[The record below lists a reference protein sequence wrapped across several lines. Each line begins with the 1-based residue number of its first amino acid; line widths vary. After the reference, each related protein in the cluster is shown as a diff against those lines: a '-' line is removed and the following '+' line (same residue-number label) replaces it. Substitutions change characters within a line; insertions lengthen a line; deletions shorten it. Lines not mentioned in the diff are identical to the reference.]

1 MEKVEKTSSHTE
13 RRRYPRFK
21 LSQALAYQWGVTKGT
36 LRTVDVSLGGIK
48 IQIDSPIPVDERLEL
63 ILLLEYEAIKPVG
76 KIVWSNPSLV
86 QKYDVGI
93 CFETISHQSLKRLE
107 RFLNGIPLRDK
118 LGKREKDFDQ
128 SGLRGLESKSFEL
141 GRLKANF
148 LRWLH
153 RSYPWD
159 YERYANWPEIGE
171 NDIKDF
177 LRNKGIDHVNIHYLL
192 KSLKGG

>member
-1 MEKVEKTSSHTE
+1 MEEVGKTSLHTE
-13 RRRYPRFK
+13 RRRHPRFE

-36 LRTVDVSLGGIK
+36 LRTVDVSLGGVK
-48 IQIDSPIPVDERLEL
+48 IQIDSPIPVNERLNI
-63 ILLLEYEAIKPVG
+63 ILLLEFEAIKPVG
-76 KIVWSNPSLV
+76 KIIWSNPSSY

-93 CFETISHQSLKRLE
+93 CFETILHQSLKRLE

-118 LGKREKDFDQ
+118 LGKRKKDLDQ

-141 GRLKANF
+141 GRLRANF

-159 YERYANWPEIGE
+159 YERYFDWPEIRE
-171 NDIKDF
+171 NEIKDF
-177 LRNKGIDHVNIHYLL
+177 LRNKGIDQVDIHHLV
-192 KSLKGG
+192 KSLRVG

>member
-1 MEKVEKTSSHTE
+1 MEEVGKTSLHTE
-13 RRRYPRFK
+13 RRRYPRFV

-48 IQIDSPIPVDERLEL
+48 IQIHSPIPVDERLDL
-63 ILLLEYEAIKPVG
+63 ILLLEFEAIKPVG
-76 KIVWSNPSLV
+76 KIIWSNPSSY

-118 LGKREKDFDQ
+118 LWRREKDLDQ
-128 SGLRGLESKSFEL
+128 SGLRGLDSKSFEL
-141 GRLKANF
+141 GRLRANF

-153 RSYPWD
+153 RSYPWE
-159 YERYANWPEIGE
+159 YERYADRPEIGE
-171 NDIKDF
+171 NEITDF
-177 LRNKGIDHVNIHYLL
+177 LRNKGIDQVNIHYLL
-192 KSLKGG
+192 KSLRGG